1 MHPFSESS
9 YIYSS
14 SSRPSAKNTVHE
26 TSSRFSNM
34 RGGQPSQFEQYFNDS
49 RFHSGISRN
58 KFTKEVND
66 LFQNEFA
73 NLDSFYDKINSDK
86 FKIRSDFGK
95 NKLLDQASDEFFNS
109 KFEDDLRSSAT
120 TRTFK
125 TSPPHPHQFTNLS
138 STTTAPEEP
147 LQRVRRTNYFEEHRT
162 GSENTKRPKVEYVRL
177 NEEDYDTPKVKEKT
191 SFTFKQDLAGE
202 ELGGS
207 HFHLGKYY
215 DKRNNDSNKASRE
228 ERDFYKIDGGKQSE
242 GNHFE
247 SSKEIHNFSSSQSS
261 QNKSDSSRHQVIEEN
276 QKFSVEENTIQQNQE
291 RVDFQNEFDR
301 TPLPIHEKNFED
313 LIREKMEIFE
323 QSKQTS
329 MTASATKKPF
339 LTKGSGRSK
348 SPVNLNSKQSDSKG
362 FTQASNTRSLEKTN
376 KISENFGANFEE
388 DTQPTKDEISV
399 SQAHLSFRDT
409 QKLEGSLREFREL
422 EKAIAKGNDFD
433 LNSSAFN
440 RAKRSTIDEHSVL
453 SESTE
458 FKALPVEKAIGSFS
472 NLGSYIHSTFSCR
485 QTLDVEKDLEQKIET
500 PVEEPKLS
508 KLDESRVVCS
518 KVNEQEKCVTDTSSE
533 IAVLKEEIKLLKQNH
548 EKELEAL
555 RAENSELKNQNQL
568 LQNHIAILEKH
579 QPEEKKVHVKTQFKE
594 EQGSNYQSSREDPEQ
609 VSKVIRSFKNEFPKP
624 LSFEFPNLDF
634 KKFHYSTNEYYQAY
648 FNKTVEKISSE
659 AHESGAERQNFS
671 NGFSI
676 ILFKN
681 GHSKQILPN
690 GSIIYHFPE
699 QKLTL
704 TKSPD
709 SPLQVYY
716 FEDEQIEFVIADTR
730 KVVYTDGVEKKIIGS
745 EEFVLYP
752 DGTVEGINSKG
763 DHAVLWGK
771 GGIEVR
777 MSDGTIFTESDTS
790 KK

>member
-1 MHPFSESS
+1 
-9 YIYSS
+9 
-14 SSRPSAKNTVHE
+14 
-26 TSSRFSNM
+26 M

-49 RFHSGISRN
+49 RLLSGISRN

-86 FKIRSDFGK
+86 FKVRSDFGK
-95 NKLLDQASDEFFNS
+95 SKLLDQDSDEFFNS
-109 KFEDDLRSSAT
+109 KFEDDLRSSGKI
-120 TRTFK
+120 RTFK

-138 STTTAPEEP
+138 STTTTPEEP
-147 LQRVRRTNYFEEHRT
+147 LQRIRRTNCFEEYRT
-162 GSENTKRPKVEYVRL
+162 GNENTKRPRVEYVRV
-177 NEEDYDTPKVKEKT
+177 NEEDYDTPKVKEKN
-191 SFTFKQDLAGE
+191 SYTFKKDLAE
-202 ELGGS
+202 EALGSS
-207 HFHLGKYY
+207 HFYSGGYY
-215 DKRNNDSNKASRE
+215 DKRNNDSNKVSRE
-228 ERDFYKIDGGKQSE
+228 EKDFDNVDGDKLPEQ
-242 GNHFE
+242 NHYG
-247 SSKEIHNFSSSQSS
+247 SSKEIHKFSSSQSN
-261 QNKSDSSRHQVIEEN
+261 QNKSESSRHQVIEEK
-276 QKFSVEENTIQQNQE
+276 QKFSVEEGIGQQNQE
-291 RVDFQNEFDR
+291 KVYFENEFDR
-301 TPLPIHEKNFED
+301 TPLPTHEKKFED
-313 LIREKMEIFE
+313 LIREKMESFE

-329 MTASATKKPF
+329 MTASATKRPF

-348 SPVNLNSKQSDSKG
+348 SPVNLNSKQFDSKG
-362 FTQASNTRSLEKTN
+362 FTQTSNNRSLEKAK
-376 KISENFGANFEE
+376 KISEKFGANFEE
-388 DTQPTKDEISV
+388 DSEPTKDEISV
-399 SQAHLSFRDT
+399 NQVHLSLQDT

-422 EKAIAKGNDFD
+422 EKAIAKGNDLD

-440 RAKRSTIDEHSVL
+440 KIKRSTIDEHSVL

-458 FKALPVEKAIGSFS
+458 FKALPVEKATGSFS

-485 QTLDVEKDLEQKIET
+485 QTIDVDKDLEQKIET
-500 PVEEPKLS
+500 PVEESNVS
-508 KLDESRVVCS
+508 KLNESKVVIS
-518 KVNEQEKCVTDTSSE
+518 KVNEQEKCLTETSDE
-533 IAVLKEEIKLLKQNH
+533 IAALKEEIKLLKQNH

-555 RAENSELKNQNQL
+555 RAENFELKHQNQL

-579 QPEEKKVHVKTQFKE
+579 QSEEKKVHVKSQLKGDET
-594 EQGSNYQSSREDPEQ
+594 SNDKSSREDLEQ
-609 VSKVIRSFKNEFPKP
+609 VSKVIKSFKNEFPNP

-648 FNKTVEKISSE
+648 LNKKIEKISSE

-752 DGTVEGINSKG
+752 DGTVEGINSKE
-763 DHAVLWGK
+763 DHVVFWGK

-777 MSDGTIFTESDTS
+777 MHDGTVFTESDTS